1 VLSTT
6 TTTIFLLH
14 ISRNSRNERHPHFG
28 VFIFY
33 PSVDLS
39 IWDRVWNSVPSLF
52 LQAETSSKTMYFCHY
67 LYPEGH
73 RWHGG
78 RPNLRHSSSASAS
91 SLRPTFAVVILVSC
105 LMLLTLSSHVPLAES
120 LSVSSLAGRR
130 KVGPL
135 LSPSSKGTIST
146 TTHLFSTG
154 KLRHATTP
162 STTMPKGASGFL
174 SVVGQR
180 WSGPSHDGG
189 RINIALDAPLS
200 QPKTTNP
207 HRPSSSSL
215 VVGAVARVRRAA
227 TVLHSSLVT
236 NLENSTSSRSRLAS
250 PFHRRGQDGEHRQR
264 QQRQQQQP
272 PPRRIQLLQIKD
284 KTKSNKQ
291 TSDLSLSESTTSPT
305 TAVSSL
311 PSYKELILFTTA
323 TMIIWLSEPLLSL
336 VDTIFVGW
344 TYRGATAAATVTQ
357 MAALGPATL
366 LYDSALYLSF
376 FLPIATTNTLAPLL
390 AMQKQKLQEQRR
402 IQQRRQVQQHDGSAL
417 VAATAVTATPTT
429 TTTNIHY
436 QLRQSTSHVLGVG
449 LVLGLSVML
458 LLYSV
463 GPRLIHRM
471 VHGAAGLAGT
481 SAAATATNNLVL
493 ERSAQ
498 SYLWIRALAAPM
510 SVMGFVSQSICFT
523 CLDTFTP
530 AMAVLAASLVNL
542 VGDALLCPQYGI
554 VGAAV
559 ASAFATLTSS
569 SILFLK
575 VRQTTRQWKQQQEHE
590 EDLQFLQAAEEED
603 DEREAGLH
611 LSLLSASDSTATA
624 TTTVV
629 EEHLDKTL
637 LTVDQ
642 VHEEEAMTAG
652 FVPRYMGNSTH
663 DDDAWITRMAAST
676 TATMASAATME
687 ITTTDDGAAGSHA
700 SSATTA
706 VTTTTTTSHV
716 PFVSLP
722 DRKSFLDLVKL
733 SGPIFLVMMSQ
744 VTCYNIGTLRVPE
757 FGIVTLAA
765 HNIMMR
771 IFFFFAYI
779 GDAIGQAAL
788 CFYPQVSKPQ
798 RRPLLKRLFIL
809 SIATGVLSSLGAVG
823 LLERF
828 GFLLTKDVSIR
839 TVLATHGQ
847 YIGWAILLHP
857 FAMLLEGTLMAQRY
871 FKRLLRS
878 YSLSVAVHMG
888 IVLFSPWTASFQH
901 LWRATFVYEAI
912 RLLQF
917 ASAELWF
924 TTGRDKVKTLFRRRQ
939 QHSSSSSS
947 SSSTVPS

>member
-1 VLSTT
+1 
-6 TTTIFLLH
+6 
-14 ISRNSRNERHPHFG
+14 
-28 VFIFY
+28 
-33 PSVDLS
+33 
-39 IWDRVWNSVPSLF
+39 
-52 LQAETSSKTMYFCHY
+52 
-67 LYPEGH
+67 
-73 RWHGG
+73 
-78 RPNLRHSSSASAS
+78 
-91 SLRPTFAVVILVSC
+91 
-105 LMLLTLSSHVPLAES
+105 
-120 LSVSSLAGRR
+120 
-130 KVGPL
+130 
-135 LSPSSKGTIST
+135 
-146 TTHLFSTG
+146 
-154 KLRHATTP
+154 
-162 STTMPKGASGFL
+162 MPKGASGFL
-174 SVVGQR
+174 SVVRQR

-200 QPKTTNP
+200 PATTKNP
-207 HRPSSSSL
+207 RRPSSSSSSL
-215 VVGAVARVRRAA
+215 VVGAVAQVRRAA

-236 NLENSTSSRSRLAS
+236 NLENSTSSRSRLVS
-250 PFHRRGQDGEHRQR
+250 PFQRRGEDEEHRQR
-264 QQRQQQQP
+264 RQRQQQP
-272 PPRRIQLLQIKD
+272 PPPRRVQLLQIKD
-284 KTKSNKQ
+284 KTKSGKQ
-291 TSDLSLSESTTSPT
+291 TSDLSSSESTTTTTTT
-305 TAVSSL
+305 TATSSL

-390 AMQKQKLQEQRR
+390 AVQKQKLQEQRR
-402 IQQRRQVQQHDGSAL
+402 MQQLRQVQQHDGSAL
-417 VAATAVTATPTT
+417 AAATAAATPTTTTT

-530 AMAVLAASLVNL
+530 ALAVLAASLVNL

-569 SILFLK
+569 SILLLK
-575 VRQTTRQWKQQQEHE
+575 VRQTTRQWKQQQEQE
-590 EDLQFLQAAEEED
+590 EDLQLLQADEEKD
-603 DEREAGLH
+603 DEREARLH
-611 LSLLSASDSTATA
+611 VSLFSASSSAVSTATA

-629 EEHLDKTL
+629 EEHLDTTL

-652 FVPRYMGNSTH
+652 FIPRYMGNSTH

-676 TATMASAATME
+676 RATMASAATTE
-687 ITTTDDGAAGSHA
+687 IATTDDGASRSHA

-924 TTGRDKVKTLFRRRQ
+924 TTGRDKVKTLFQRRQ

>member
-1 VLSTT
+1 MDLSGCHGRCHRHSNGSLGTGDASVRFGLVSEFLFTHCYHQYLGTSLGDAKTKVARTTSYPATATSTT
-6 TTTIFLLH
+6 TRWLGSG
-14 ISRNSRNERHPHFG
+14 SRHCCYGNPNHHHHQHS
-28 VFIFY
+28 
-33 PSVDLS
+33 LS
-39 IWDRVWNSVPSLF
+39 I
-52 LQAETSSKTMYFCHY
+52 
-67 LYPEGH
+67 
-73 RWHGG
+73 
-78 RPNLRHSSSASAS
+78 AS
-91 SLRPTFAVVILVSC
+91 IDQSC
-105 LMLLTLSSHVPLAES
+105 LGGGTGIGLVRDASFVQCRTKIDSSHGPWCRGLGGH
-120 LSVSSLAGRR
+120 LGRR
-130 KVGPL
+130 HGHQQ
-135 LSPSSKGTIST
+135 PS
-146 TTHLFSTG
+146 
-154 KLRHATTP
+154 
-162 STTMPKGASGFL
+162 
-174 SVVGQR
+174 
-180 WSGPSHDGG
+180 
-189 RINIALDAPLS
+189 
-200 QPKTTNP
+200 
-207 HRPSSSSL
+207 
-215 VVGAVARVRRAA
+215 VGAVRPI
-227 TVLHSSLVT
+227 LLVD
-236 NLENSTSSRSRLAS
+236 SRLGSTNECHGLCLPKHLFYLFGYLYSRHGRLGRLVGQFSGRCLAMS
-250 PFHRRGQDGEHRQR
+250 TIWNCGGRRSQ
-264 QQRQQQQP
+264 
-272 PPRRIQLLQIKD
+272 QLL
-284 KTKSNKQ
+284 
-291 TSDLSLSESTTSPT
+291 
-305 TAVSSL
+305 
-311 PSYKELILFTTA
+311 
-323 TMIIWLSEPLLSL
+323 
-336 VDTIFVGW
+336 
-344 TYRGATAAATVTQ
+344 
-357 MAALGPATL
+357 
-366 LYDSALYLSF
+366 
-376 FLPIATTNTLAPLL
+376 
-390 AMQKQKLQEQRR
+390 
-402 IQQRRQVQQHDGSAL
+402 H
-417 VAATAVTATPTT
+417 
-429 TTTNIHY
+429 
-436 QLRQSTSHVLGVG
+436 
-449 LVLGLSVML
+449 
-458 LLYSV
+458 
-463 GPRLIHRM
+463 
-471 VHGAAGLAGT
+471 
-481 SAAATATNNLVL
+481 
-493 ERSAQ
+493 
-498 SYLWIRALAAPM
+498 
-510 SVMGFVSQSICFT
+510 
-523 CLDTFTP
+523 
-530 AMAVLAASLVNL
+530 
-542 VGDALLCPQYGI
+542 
-554 VGAAV
+554 
-559 ASAFATLTSS
+559 
-569 SILFLK
+569 
-575 VRQTTRQWKQQQEHE
+575 
-590 EDLQFLQAAEEED
+590 AAEEED

-611 LSLLSASDSTATA
+611 LSLLSASVSTATA

-687 ITTTDDGAAGSHA
+687 IATTDDGAAGSHA

-924 TTGRDKVKTLFRRRQ
+924 TTGRDKVKSLFRRRQ